1 MIKKKFILI
10 LFSFSFLLF
19 INVKAENQ
27 INESAKKIA
36 DSLKIEVA
44 TKGKKLKEFF
54 SGNIINL
61 KFNNKEL
68 QYKFKEKSYEVF
80 ESDILI
86 EKGKWKL
93 SGLLKNQIKLKAKE
107 KKRSYYLK
115 KISKKNK
122 IYHYNSS
129 PGNKDAKKTVLEIIS
144 SSNNNMDTIK
154 TTQND
159 ESTSEKKIVKK
170 EKTKVK
176 KKKKINNPLNKL
188 SKDLNKGLKEIMG
201 LPSNDTTAKS
211 QKNNQQQYLLEKYRA
226 SSDLSYFF
234 FEASINYLQS
244 LELLYR
250 AYDNNV
256 EADKLVSSIDY
267 IKNSKASEV
276 DRLNSTKSI
285 IDTGSVAIKSSI
297 QDTSYILSEQGRSY
311 YEQALP
317 FAIGA
322 LQSTLNLYNSSK
334 GLMENLSGSGQLSG
348 IDLLLNNAND
358 IAAAATIIPKIPEFS
373 KNMVGTIRL
382 VLSGAKEKKIRSAGN
397 YNEALNE
404 LNLDEF
410 D

>member
-144 SSNNNMDTIK
+144 SSNNMDTIK